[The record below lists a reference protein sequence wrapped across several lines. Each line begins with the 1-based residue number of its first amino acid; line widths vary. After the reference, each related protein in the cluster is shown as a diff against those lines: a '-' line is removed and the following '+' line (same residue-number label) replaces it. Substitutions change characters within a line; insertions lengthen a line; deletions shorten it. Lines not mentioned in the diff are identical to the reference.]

1 MKRIIST
8 LIVAAVAALSSA
20 DAFAG
25 SRVIIDQYGSFNGVG
40 AVQQGNNIFIR
51 LYQKHRH
58 NNAIIQQYGDG
69 NVSVTGQDG
78 RWNSSNSLQ
87 NGYGNVNGTA
97 QIGNGNKAKTKQTG
111 TNNVA
116 GTIQVGNGNDASTNQ
131 YGNGNV
137 SLVIQGN

>member
-40 AVQQGNNIFIR
+40 AVQQGNNNFIR
-51 LYQKHRH
+51 LYQKHRQ

-69 NVSVTGQDG
+69 NVSVSGQDG
-78 RWNSSNSLQ
+78 RWNSSNSLHALSS
-87 NGYGNVNGTA
+87 NWPRPAENRALPAVDWDTPTRGT
-97 QIGNGNKAKTKQTG
+97 
-111 TNNVA
+111 
-116 GTIQVGNGNDASTNQ
+116 
-131 YGNGNV
+131 
-137 SLVIQGN
+137 